1 MKQFCRSLW
10 YMLILVHFKNEGV
23 VCCIYSNSIKV
34 LGFEEAG
41 WQYLQIYQVPFFFEI
56 EYLFANGL
64 IQPLILHVSKVIF
77 LSMVF
82 E

>member
-1 MKQFCRSLW
+1 
-10 YMLILVHFKNEGV
+10 
-23 VCCIYSNSIKV
+23 V